1 MGAIRDALEKALA
14 DAAVKR
20 EGAALDDD
28 RVRLS
33 LKIKR
38 SPKPPIIKYKPRAAK
53 ISPGTTDR
61 EPRKK
66 VGKEQRRPATQAAR
80 IDGAAIDRRIIRSA
94 LLKKSRKTRHVP
106 LASTLAVYGNR
117 HGTPGSKPS
126 GKPGSSSAAPSVAR
140 IDADTRVVLPPAAL
154 RATLLD
160 RAIEE
165 RGIVLE
171 HIVGT
176 AAASRELVLG
186 LDFGSSSTKLV
197 ISDRAAGKSFAVP
210 VADAVGTRRFLLPT
224 AIHECDDRYSLDDAG
239 TLYTG
244 LKSDLLASPENVRV
258 RERAVAYLALAIR
271 RARGWLFTT
280 HESIYRDVPIF
291 WTLSIGIPKQQGQI
305 DRDTSLYKRL
315 AAAAWRVAGAPAP
328 VTTGNVVAAMQR
340 NEGRQTDDT
349 VEVRVVPEIAA
360 EIYGFVSSE
369 SFDPK
374 PDNVFLMVDVGGK
387 TLDASLFRVKRNKAN
402 RWDFSFFTSVV
413 RPLGALE
420 LHGARIDW
428 WKEMLRARACD
439 ERAVSLIAD
448 LEALKQSSMFEEM
461 IPAKATDYVEGVELT
476 QGPEASTPDASYRA
490 ELRVA
495 VRRKAY
501 DSAFGVQLSD
511 RQMDGVEYFLCGGGS
526 RMEIYSKVVHGALS
540 GPSGALFHANR
551 RILRVPG
558 DLLAPGL
565 PEPDY
570 DRFAVAYG
578 LSRLDRT
585 SVMDAKPLPPPK
597 RRDRKYENRFVSKD
611 MC

>member
-28 RVRLS
+28 RVQLL
-33 LKIKR
+33 LKIKKD
-38 SPKPPIIKYKPRAAK
+38 PKPPVIKYKPRVAK

-66 VGKEQRRPATQAAR
+66 VGKEQRRPATQAAP
-80 IDGAAIDRRIIRSA
+80 IDGAAIDRRIRSA
-94 LLKKSRKTRHVP
+94 LLKKSRKTQHVP
-106 LASTLAVYGNR
+106 LASTLEVYGNR

-126 GKPGSSSAAPSVAR
+126 SSSAAPSIAR
-140 IDADTRVVLPPAAL
+140 IDADTRVVLPPATL
-154 RATLLD
+154 RTTLLD
-160 RAIEE
+160 HAIEE

-171 HIVGT
+171 HIIGT
-176 AAASRELVLG
+176 AAAPRELVLG

-210 VADAVGTRRFLLPT
+210 VAGAVGTRRFLLPT
-224 AIHECDDRYSLDDAG
+224 AIHECDDRYSLDGNG
-239 TLYTG
+239 TLHTG
-244 LKSDLLASPENVRV
+244 LKSDLLASPDNAGV
-258 RERAVAYLALAIR
+258 RERAVAYLALVIR

-328 VTTGNVVAAMQR
+328 VTTGNIVAAMQR
-340 NEGRQTDDT
+340 NEGSQTDDT

-374 PDNVFLMVDVGGK
+374 GYNDFLIVDVGGK
-387 TLDASLFRVKRNKAN
+387 TLDASLFHARPERAN
-402 RWDFSFFTSVV
+402 SWNFHFYTSVV
-413 RPLGALE
+413 QPLGAIE
-420 LHGARIDW
+420 LHFARIGW
-428 WKEMLRARACD
+428 WQELMR
-439 ERAVSLIAD
+439 ERSQDDQVMRLIAD
-448 LEALKQSSMFEEM
+448 LEALKQTAIFEER
-461 IPAKATDYVEGVELT
+461 IPARATDYVEGVELT
-476 QGPEASTPDASYRA
+476 QGAESGAPDGSFRA
-490 ELRVA
+490 HVRAV

-511 RQMDGVEYFLCGGGS
+511 RQMSEVEYFLCGGGS
-526 RMEIYSKVVHGALS
+526 RMDVYSKVIHAALTA
-540 GPSGALFHANR
+540 PSGSLFRANR
-551 RILRVPG
+551 RTLRVPA
-558 DLLAPGL
+558 DLEAPGL
-565 PEPDY
+565 SESEY

-585 SVMDAKPLPPPK
+585 RVIDVKPLPP
-597 RRDRKYENRFVSKD
+597 RRRTGGSYQDRLISKE